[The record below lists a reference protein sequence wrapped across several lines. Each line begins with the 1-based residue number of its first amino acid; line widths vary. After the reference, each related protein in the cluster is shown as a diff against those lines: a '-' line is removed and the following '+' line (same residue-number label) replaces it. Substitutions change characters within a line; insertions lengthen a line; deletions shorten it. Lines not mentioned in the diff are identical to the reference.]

1 MDLHE
6 LESITAKRRRIR
18 NKLEKYIALCW
29 ASQQRPLVWKR
40 PSSLPDFPVPVVH
53 NKIARDFGYEVV
65 DAIEYYSKS
74 LNLFNERVKSMQK
87 VHFEQRHRVDELE
100 EMRLLQITKQLED
113 HTNTAM
119 KHVSSRF
126 ADFTRGNNFKIPL
139 KATAVTSDDEEDATL
154 TQLTDRR
161 RNSLMSI
168 SPILKRLTHRSPH
181 KHLAGEDDTSGDID
195 MSMTSPLSRNDVQQN
210 SFRSRIQ
217 EELNDLERGDSGNY
231 NDSSDDSESVARRI
245 SREQALKMRE
255 AMSQGANV
263 VQLATKSGLEGL
275 GKEGVK
281 TAEFAAKGALRGVLE
296 ATRALE
302 LLTFGAQYRVSTT
315 AFVTFKT
322 RKAAASCHQMLLSHE
337 YYTMEV
343 TSAPNPS
350 SLGKTFSFCN
360 KPLKELK
367 LYSRFCVILHS
378 FCQCG
383 RTCRSRCRRSTYVE
397 ASRTA
402 R

>member
-53 NKIARDFGYEVV
+53 NKVAQDFGYEVV
-65 DAIEYYSKS
+65 DAIEFYSKS

-100 EMRLLQITKQLED
+100 EMRLMQIQKQLQD
-113 HTNTAM
+113 HTTNAM

-126 ADFTRGNNFKIPL
+126 ADFTKGNNFKIPI
-139 KATAVTSDDEEDATL
+139 KATAVNSDDDDEETL
-154 TQLTDRR
+154 TQLTDKR
-161 RNSLMSI
+161 RNSIMNLSPMLM
-168 SPILKRLTHRSPH
+168 RLTNRSH
-181 KHLAGEDDTSGDID
+181 KNNNDPAEIS
-195 MSMTSPLSRNDVQQN
+195 MSPTSPLTNNDV
-210 SFRSRIQ
+210 SRV
-217 EELNDLERGDSGNY
+217 ERRARMSEDLESGRSSSV
-231 NDSSDDSESVARRI
+231 SSDGESQAARI
-245 SREQALKMRE
+245 AREQALKMRE
-255 AMSQGANV
+255 AMSQGANAMSQGANV
-263 VQLATKSGLEGL
+263 VQLATKSGLEGI

-322 RKAAASCHQMLLSHE
+322 RKAASSCHQMLLSHE

-343 TSAPNPS
+343 TSAPNPNG
-350 SLGKTFSFCN
+350 LG
-360 KPLKELK
+360 E
-367 LYSRFCVILHS
+367 
-378 FCQCG
+378 
-383 RTCRSRCRRSTYVE
+383 
-397 ASRTA
+397 
-402 R
+402 

>member
-6 LESITAKRRRIR
+6 LEAITAKRRRIR

-53 NKIARDFGYEVV
+53 NKLARDFGYEVV
-65 DAIEYYSKS
+65 DAIEFYSKS

-100 EMRLLQITKQLED
+100 EMRLMQITKQLED
-113 HTNTAM
+113 HTNNAM

-139 KATAVTSDDEEDATL
+139 KATAVTSDDEEDETL
-154 TQLTDRR
+154 TQLTDKR
-161 RNSLMSI
+161 RNSLMRI
-168 SPILKRLTHRSPH
+168 SPILKRLTHRSPR
-181 KHLAGEDDTSGDID
+181 KHGEDEETSGDID
-195 MSMTSPLSRNDVQQN
+195 MSMTSPLSRNDAQQE
-210 SFRSRIQ
+210 SFRARVHD
-217 EELNDLERGDSGNY
+217 ELSELERGDSSYNY
-231 NDSSDDSESVARRI
+231 SSDFNESPAKRMT
-245 SREQALKMRE
+245 REQAMKVRE

-275 GKEGVK
+275 SKEGVK

-343 TSAPNPS
+343 SSAPNPS
-350 SLGKTFSFCN
+350 SLGKIHF
-360 KPLKELK
+360 L
-367 LYSRFCVILHS
+367 
-378 FCQCG
+378 
-383 RTCRSRCRRSTYVE
+383 
-397 ASRTA
+397 
-402 R
+402 